1 MTRSAADKRIALAR
15 VVADETT
22 TAIVPGVFEMISAK
36 LADRQGFPAL
46 YLTGYG
52 VAASHLGL
60 PDAGLASFTDLLERV
75 RVIADGTQTPLI
87 VDADTGF
94 GGLLNVAHTM
104 RQLEAAGAA
113 AIQLEDQVTPKRCGL
128 TGPCAVTPVDDML
141 RKIAV
146 ALDARTDANTLL
158 IARTDAHGEH
168 GLDAAIERGVRFAEA
183 GADVVFVQGIETE
196 EQLQTFCARSPK
208 PSLVNLA
215 GAAALAGLTAEALAA
230 TGCRIAIHP
239 GVGMLAAAAA
249 LQEVY
254 ATLRQ
259 EGSLAGFDTA
269 LLGRDEMN
277 RLVGFE
283 AVWEFESR
291 WLDSEESRDTAT

>member
-1 MTRSAADKRIALAR
+1 MTSAADKRTALAK

-36 LADRQGFPAL
+36 LADRLNFPAL
-46 YLTGYG
+46 YLSGYG

-60 PDAGLASFTDLLERV
+60 PDAGLTSFADLLERV
-75 RVIADGTQTPLI
+75 RVIAAGTQTPLI

-94 GGLLNVAHTM
+94 GGLLNVAHTIE
-104 RQLEAAGAA
+104 QLEAAGAA

-128 TGPCAVTPVDDML
+128 IGPCAVIPLEDML

-146 ALDARTDANTLL
+146 ALDARTDTNTLL

-168 GLDAAIERGVRFAEA
+168 GLEAAIERGVRFADA
-183 GADVVFVQGIETE
+183 GADIVFVQGIQAP
-196 EQLQTFCARSPK
+196 EQLQTLCSQSSK
-208 PSLVNLA
+208 PCLVNLA
-215 GAAALAGLTAEALAA
+215 GTAELAELTAEALAA
-230 TGCRIAIHP
+230 TGCRVAIHP
-239 GVGMLAAAAA
+239 GVGMLTAAAA

-254 ATLRQ
+254 AALRQ
-259 EGSLAGFDTA
+259 EGSLALFDGA
-269 LLGRDEMN
+269 LLDRDEMN

-283 AVWEFESR
+283 SVREFEAR
-291 WLDSEESRDTAT
+291 WVDSE

>member
-1 MTRSAADKRIALAR
+1 MTTAADKRTALAK
-15 VVADETT
+15 VIADESA

-36 LADRQGFPAL
+36 LADRLSFPAL
-46 YLTGYG
+46 YLSGYG

-60 PDAGLASFTDLLERV
+60 PDAGLTSFSDLLGRV
-75 RVIADGTQTPLI
+75 RIIADGTQTPLI

-128 TGPCAVTPVDDML
+128 IGPCAVIPIDDML
-141 RKIAV
+141 QKIAV
-146 ALDARTDANTLL
+146 ALDARTDTNTLL

-168 GLDAAIERGVRFAEA
+168 GLDTAIERGVRFAEA
-183 GADVVFVQGIETE
+183 GADIVFVQGIQTS
-196 EQLQTFCARSPK
+196 EQLQTLCARSSK
-208 PSLVNLA
+208 PCLVNMA
-215 GAAALAGLTAEALAA
+215 GAPALAELTPKALAA

-249 LQEVY
+249 MQNVY
-254 ATLRQ
+254 TTLRQ
-259 EGSLAGFDTA
+259 NGSLAGFDGA
-269 LLGRDEMN
+269 LLDRNEMN

-283 AVWEFESR
+283 SIAEFESR
-291 WLDSEESRDTAT
+291 WLDSD

>member
-1 MTRSAADKRIALAR
+1 
-15 VVADETT
+15 VVA
-22 TAIVPGVFEMISAK
+22 PGVFEMISAK
-36 LADRQGFPAL
+36 LADRLGFPAL
-46 YLTGYG
+46 YLSGYG

-60 PDAGLASFTDLLERV
+60 PDAGLTSFADVLARV
-75 RVIADGTQTPLI
+75 RVIAEGTQTPLI

-104 RQLEAAGAA
+104 RQLETAGAA

-128 TGPCAVTPVDDML
+128 TGPCEVVPLDDML

-158 IARTDAHGEH
+158 IARTDAHGVH

-183 GADVVFVQGIETE
+183 GADIVFVQGIRTP
-196 EQLQTFCARSPK
+196 EQLQALCLQSSK
-208 PSLVNLA
+208 PCLVNLA
-215 GAAALAGLTAEALAA
+215 GATTLAELTPESLAA
-230 TGCRIAIHP
+230 TGCRVAIHP

-249 LQEVY
+249 MQEVY

-259 EGSLAGFDTA
+259 DGSLAGFDRA
-269 LLGRDEMN
+269 LLDRDAMN

-283 AVWEFESR
+283 GVWEFEAR
-291 WLDSEESRDTAT
+291 WLDSE

>member
-1 MTRSAADKRIALAR
+1 MRSAAEKRAALAK
-15 VVADETT
+15 VVADKRS

-36 LADRQGFPAL
+36 LADRLSFPAL
-46 YLTGYG
+46 YLSGYG

-60 PDAGLASFTDLLERV
+60 PDAGLTSFADLLERV
-75 RVIADGTQTPLI
+75 RVIAEGTQTPLI

-128 TGPCAVTPVDDML
+128 TGSCAVIPLDDML

-146 ALDARTDANTLL
+146 ALDARTDPNTLL
-158 IARTDAHGEH
+158 IARTDAHGAH

-183 GADVVFVQGIETE
+183 GADIVFVQGIQTR
-196 EQLQTFCARSPK
+196 EQLQTLCAQSPK
-208 PSLVNLA
+208 PCLVNLA
-215 GAAALAGLTAEALAA
+215 GAAALAKLTPEALAA
-230 TGCRIAIHP
+230 TGCRVAIHP
-239 GVGMLAAAAA
+239 GAGMLTAAAAMQGVYEA
-249 LQEVY
+249 LKQDGNL
-254 ATLRQ
+254 A
-259 EGSLAGFDTA
+259 SLDRP
-269 LLGRDEMN
+269 LLDRDEMN

-283 AVWEFESR
+283 SVWEFETR
-291 WLDSEESRDTAT
+291 WPDSE